1 MAVEINKQE
10 MYSMRYP
17 SGTII
22 ELTAPIEDKYTPKPV
37 GARFKVDLVDSAL
50 QLHGH
55 WLPPQSGSMAVN
67 IEVDSFIVVS

>member
-1 MAVEINKQE
+1 MSVEINKQE

-22 ELTAPIEDKYTPKPV
+22 ELTATIEDKYTPNPV
-37 GARFKVDLVDSAL
+37 VARFKVDLVDSAL

-67 IEVDSFIVVS
+67 IEFDSFIVVS